1 MNIVDKL
8 LHIFIYNECIHPSK
22 NINRNIYLRVFMNA
36 KGGNSLNVL
45 SLSRIHKEVVDLQT
59 VVYYAPM
66 KKRMVCC
73 YMKQVDESQR
83 PMDE

>member
-1 MNIVDKL
+1 MPKV
-8 LHIFIYNECIHPSK
+8 
-22 NINRNIYLRVFMNA
+22 
-36 KGGNSLNVL
+36 GNSLNVL

-66 KKRMVCC
+66 KKMVCC